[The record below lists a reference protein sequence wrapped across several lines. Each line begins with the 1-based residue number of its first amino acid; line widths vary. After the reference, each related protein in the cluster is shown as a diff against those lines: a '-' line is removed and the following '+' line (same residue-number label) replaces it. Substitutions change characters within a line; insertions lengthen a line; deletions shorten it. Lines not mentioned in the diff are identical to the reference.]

1 MMRVRLELEALSA
14 VTTQSYEEQTIFRDT
29 FLQGLAE
36 HQEDLKDSLGKG
48 YEKVEQRI
56 SRVEELLRVQS
67 EQFQASQSARLHL
80 PQSRSFP
87 RPRRLSQ
94 EEIKRRASRS
104 PARSEGVGVRV
115 TQYATI
121 CRPGCS
127 CTCHS
132 QQRSAT
138 PKIVDRVLGQLFL
151 GYAGLPIFSPRCN
164 TDTCEK
170 AQVPHV
176 SVEYWFPLGFCWSQ
190 IIRLHLAY
198 QPNVGPH
205 MQLSTLRRVPDS
217 AQCVTYALEGNI
229 DGLKILFKQGLASPR
244 DVSSTRGYSLLRV
257 SPFSRV

>member
-1 MMRVRLELEALSA
+1 MRVQLDLETLSTVA
-14 VTTQSYEEQTIFRDT
+14 TRSHEEQTVFRDT
-29 FLQGLAE
+29 FLQGLAG
-36 HQEDLKDSLGKG
+36 HQEDLKESLGKS
-48 YEKVEQRI
+48 YEQVEQRI
-56 SRVEELLRVQS
+56 SRVEEMLRVQS
-67 EQFQASQSARLHL
+67 EQFQVSQSARLQL
-80 PQSRSFP
+80 PSSRPFP

-115 TQYATI
+115 TQYATV

-127 CTCHS
+127 CSCHS

-138 PKIVDRVLGQLFL
+138 PRLVDRVLGKLFL

-170 AQVPHV
+170 AQIPHV

-198 QPNVGPH
+198 QPNFGPH

-217 AQCVTYALEGNI
+217 AQGVTYALEGNI
-229 DGLKILFKQGLASPR
+229 DGLKSLFKQGLASPR
-244 DVSSTRGYSLLRV
+244 DVSDTRGYSLLRV
-257 SPFSRV
+257 SLS